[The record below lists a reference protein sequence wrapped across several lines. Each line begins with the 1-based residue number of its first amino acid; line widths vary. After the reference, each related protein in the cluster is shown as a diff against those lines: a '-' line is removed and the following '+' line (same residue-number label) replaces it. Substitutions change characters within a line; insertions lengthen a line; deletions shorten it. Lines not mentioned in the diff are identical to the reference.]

1 MKRIARP
8 ITAKYLENAAAFYL
22 ERYPTTA
29 EGLRRVLMR
38 RVRRA
43 EMAEAAV
50 MDNVEQAID
59 AIVARFVASGVIDD
73 AAFAQTKARALHRRG
88 ASTRMT
94 QQKLRLAGVDRD
106 TLDKAMTSLDDELAT
121 DPKSREH
128 RAAVA
133 LARRRRLGPFRASE
147 QRKQHR
153 LRDLAALAR
162 AGFGGDVARKVIDA
176 ADPDALERFPD

>member
-1 MKRIARP
+1 MKRPARP
-8 ITAKYLENAAAFYL
+8 ITAKYLQNAAAFYL

-29 EGLRRVLMR
+29 DGLRRVLMR

-43 EMAEAAV
+43 EMAEAPI
-50 MDNVEQAID
+50 MDNVDQAID

-73 AAFAQTKARALHRRG
+73 GAFAQTKARALHRRG

-94 QQKLRLAGVDRD
+94 RQKLRLAGVEQE
-106 TLDKAMTSLDDELAT
+106 TLDKALASLDEELAT
-121 DPKSREH
+121 DPDSRER

-133 LARRRRLGPFRASE
+133 LARRRRLGPFRPSE
-147 QRKQHR
+147 QRKPNR

-162 AGFGGDVARKVIDA
+162 AGFGGDIARKVIDA
-176 ADPDALERFPD
+176 ADPDSLDEA

>member
-1 MKRIARP
+1 MKRPARP
-8 ITAKYLENAAAFYL
+8 ITARYLQNAATFYL

-29 EGLRRVLMR
+29 DGLRRVLMR

-43 EMAEAAV
+43 EAAEAPV
-50 MDNVEQAID
+50 MDDVAQAIE

-88 ASTRMT
+88 VSTRMT
-94 QQKLRLAGVDRD
+94 RHRLRLAGVEQE
-106 TLDKAMTSLDDELAT
+106 TLDKALVSLDQELAT
-121 DPKSREH
+121 DPQSRER
-128 RAAVA
+128 RAAIA
-133 LARRRRLGPFRASE
+133 LARRRRLGPFRPPD
-147 QRKQHR
+147 QRRQNR

-176 ADPDALERFPD
+176 ADPDGLDEA